1 MEKRSIKIFL
11 IRHCEDVASQMGK
24 FEDLKLTINGESQ
37 AHRIANYL
45 NDEVFTSIFTSPM
58 QRAKQTAEIIS
69 QNLGLSIIES
79 PLLKDRNVGD
89 AAGMSYKKVQTKYS
103 QLLSQSTFSSSF
115 KFPGGETNGEV
126 FDRTQHF
133 VDKHIS
139 TSGGTNQSI
148 LIVSHSL
155 TLNYLIY
162 ILQKLG
168 FQDELLYLFEYG
180 MGCIINKEYGKLIFR
195 MIEFSN
201 FHGKIEGIDLDNDI
215 NNNP

>member
-1 MEKRSIKIFL
+1 MQKRSIKLFL

-37 AHRIANYL
+37 AREIAKFL
-45 NDEVFTSIFTSPM
+45 KSEALTSIFTSPM
-58 QRAKQTAEIIS
+58 ERAKQTAQIIS
-69 QNLGLSIIES
+69 QDLELSIIES
-79 PLLKDRNVGD
+79 DLLKDRDVGTV
-89 AAGMSYKKVQTKYS
+89 AGMSYEKVQKQYS
-103 QLLSQSTFSSSF
+103 QLLSQSTFSSGF

-126 FDRTQHF
+126 FQRAQQF
-133 VDKHIS
+133 IDKYIN

-162 ILQKLG
+162 ILQNLG

-195 MIEFSN
+195 MIEFTNFYGKSGDMASDDNINSN
-201 FHGKIEGIDLDNDI
+201 
-215 NNNP
+215 P

>member
-1 MEKRSIKIFL
+1 
-11 IRHCEDVASQMGK
+11 MGK

-37 AHRIANYL
+37 ARRIANYL
-45 NDEVFTSIFTSPM
+45 KDEIFTTVFTSPM

-69 QNLGLSIIES
+69 QKLDLSINES
-79 PLLKDRNVGD
+79 GLLKDRDVGD
-89 AAGMSYKKVQTKYS
+89 AAGMSYKKVQTQFS
-103 QLLSQSTFSSSF
+103 QLLSQSTFSSNF

-126 FDRTQHF
+126 FDRAQQF
-133 VDKHIS
+133 VDKYIS
-139 TSGGTNQSI
+139 TSGGTNQNI

-201 FHGKIEGIDLDNDI
+201 FYGKTDDTVPDSDI